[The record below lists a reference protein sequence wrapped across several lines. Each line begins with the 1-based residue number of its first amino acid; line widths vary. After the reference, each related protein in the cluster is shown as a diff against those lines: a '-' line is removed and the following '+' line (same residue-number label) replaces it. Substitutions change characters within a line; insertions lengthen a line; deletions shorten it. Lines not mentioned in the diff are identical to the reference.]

1 MGHKIMVIPVPH
13 SLLLQLTKCM
23 ALETA
28 LEKEEMI
35 LQCISQCTT
44 IGTPQSGKSSLK
56 RCLLKQTGQPNNI
69 YKSTGV
75 AEKPVASA
83 VILQMA
89 VSGLNLSG
97 KMEHSF

>member
-1 MGHKIMVIPVPH
+1 
-13 SLLLQLTKCM
+13 M

-35 LQCISQCTT
+35 PQCISQCTT

-75 AEKPVASA
+75 AEKPVVSA
-83 VILQMA
+83 VTADGCEWTELEWEDGA
-89 VSGLNLSG
+89 
-97 KMEHSF
+97 